1 MNGHT
6 PSTGRSRVRSPE
18 LTELVDRLRS
28 TPFSADVVPIEQQ
41 RAAFERFAATFHDP
55 PPVTLEPVTVAGIAA
70 EWARPDAASDES
82 AVVWVHGGGFTLG
95 SIASYR
101 DLAARV
107 ATLTGVPVLTF
118 EYRLAPEHPF
128 PAALD
133 DSVAVV
139 HEIVASTRTVVVGG
153 DSVGGGIAVA
163 AAVAM
168 RERYGN
174 VPGGLAVVSPK
185 ADLTQSGRSI
195 RTNASVDPVVSPAGT
210 TENARRYLGAGGDPC
225 DPLASPV
232 FADLS
237 GLPPTYIGVGTAE
250 VLLDDSLR
258 LAREL
263 RDAGVVVDLDV
274 WPDMIH
280 ILPFF
285 ASRIPEAADAM
296 VALASAIRVVTDAG
310 A

>member
-1 MNGHT
+1 VM
-6 PSTGRSRVRSPE
+6 
-18 LTELVDRLRS
+18 
-28 TPFSADVVPIEQQ
+28 
-41 RAAFERFAATFHDP
+41 
-55 PPVTLEPVTVAGIAA
+55 LEPVTVAGIAA
-70 EWARPDAASDES
+70 EWARPHAATDES

-107 ATLTGVPVLTF
+107 AVLTGVPVLTF

-139 HEIVASTRTVVVGG
+139 REILASTRTVVVGG

-168 RERYGN
+168 RERHGS
-174 VPGGLAVVSPK
+174 VPAGLAVVSPK
-185 ADLTQSGRSI
+185 VDLTQSGRSVQ
-195 RTNASVDPVVSPAGT
+195 TNASVDPVVSPAGT
-210 TENARRYLGAGGDPC
+210 TENARRYLGADGDPR

-237 GLPPTYIGVGTAE
+237 GLPPTYVSVGTAE

-263 RDAGVVVDLDV
+263 RDAGVAVDLDV
-274 WPDMIH
+274 WPDMFH
-280 ILPFF
+280 IMPFF
-285 ASRIPEAADAM
+285 ASRIPEAKDA
-296 VALASAIRVVTDAG
+296 LISLTRAIRRMSDGTV
-310 A
+310 